1 MGEYTRGAPSGL
13 EEGRPATE
21 AAPKAVQAHRHN
33 HSQAPTTTGV
43 RLSAPTTDPSARPC
57 LECRKSLRRISRQT
71 EFEFDCTWI
80 LRFSL
85 HHFNVAIYHR
95 RTKLIELLRNIISEL
110 LNLSL
115 RQSWFF
121 HLSWIPRMLIIF
133 TLKTSIWP
141 WQGKENSE
149 PYFRDPVRSGAC
161 DVIALILPTVPP
173 STRDQWINTESSVPI
188 WTSILWNV
196 QLFFGRNA
204 NFSLELS
211 SVVCGTLHG
220 SDYFSLERRRTGE
233 VNCLFWIKWKI
244 EEGGA

>member
-1 MGEYTRGAPSGL
+1 MGECTRGAPSGL

-33 HSQAPTTTGV
+33 HRQRPESGFRRPPNHPLDLAWNAESLCGE
-43 RLSAPTTDPSARPC
+43 SAGRPN
-57 LECRKSLRRISRQT
+57 LNLIAWT
-71 EFEFDCTWI
+71 
-80 LRFSL
+80 LHFSL
-85 HHFNVAIYHR
+85 HHLNVAIHHEQ
-95 RTKLIELLRNIISEL
+95 TKLIELLGNIISEL
-110 LNLSL
+110 VNLR

-121 HLSWIPRMLIIF
+121 HLSFIPRMLIIF
-133 TLKTSIWP
+133 TLKTSISMIFWP
-141 WQGKENSE
+141 WKGKENSE

-161 DVIALILPTVPP
+161 DVIALILPTVLP
-173 STRDQWINTESSVPI
+173 STRDQWINTESFVPT
-188 WTSILWNV
+188 WTSILWKV